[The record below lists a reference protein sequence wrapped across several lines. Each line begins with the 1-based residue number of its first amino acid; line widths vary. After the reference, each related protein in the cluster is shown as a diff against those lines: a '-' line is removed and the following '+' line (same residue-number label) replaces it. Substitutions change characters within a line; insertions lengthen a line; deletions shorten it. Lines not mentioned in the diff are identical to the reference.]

1 MGSDLCREL
10 MPWFDQV
17 ILVKWCM
24 MVIMGIAKEPLGAN
38 LLPLKFAELFH
49 ARASLSFGGFAGSNC
64 ALLGFLGYRP
74 QLLVL
79 YVCTYDSEDRLV

>member
-49 ARASLSFGGFAGSNC
+49 ARASLFFW
-64 ALLGFLGYRP
+64 RI
-74 QLLVL
+74 
-79 YVCTYDSEDRLV
+79 RW